1 MVVVVVEVVVAVFLV
16 VVVVVVMVVV
26 KLVELMVVVV
36 VVVAVVDLTLVA
48 LLAKFEQDDVL
59 WRKTLSWSII
69 EEFALYERRGLR
81 GRSSRRDL
89 PDDISTRMRVP
100 QHRVPS
106 SERTASSASRLSSNS
121 TKAKPG
127 GLRAT
132 QTFRSGPYL
141 PNALSISCFDADEP
155 RLPT

>member
-36 VVVAVVDLTLVA
+36 VAVVDLTLVA

-59 WRKTLSWSII
+59 WRKMLSWSII

-127 GLRAT
+127 GFRAT